1 MNRYGMSISELG
13 KTCKFL
19 QGCGQV
25 RVEGIYSHIYDVA
38 KAEEIRGR
46 FASALTVYHRYFTG
60 GIAHLSA
67 TAGALL
73 GKDYAFDMVRIG
85 LGLYGYLPNATKPI
99 ALCKAMK
106 ITATTVCVRAY
117 RYGGA
122 GYDKPQ
128 VPLKGE
134 RLYTCR
140 YGYADGFLRR
150 RKNGV
155 VRADAQANNL
165 CMDACVRM
173 GKERKGRLVP
183 VMIDADETA
192 KVCGTIAYDTLCSI
206 TKRATRIYEN

>member
-1 MNRYGMSISELG
+1 
-13 KTCKFL
+13 
-19 QGCGQV
+19 
-25 RVEGIYSHIYDVA
+25 
-38 KAEEIRGR
+38 
-46 FASALTVYHRYFTG
+46 
-60 GIAHLSA
+60 
-67 TAGALL
+67 
-73 GKDYAFDMVRIG
+73 
-85 LGLYGYLPNATKPI
+85 LYGYLPNATKPI

-165 CMDACVRM
+165 CMDACVRV
-173 GKERKGRLVP
+173 GKSARGERVVLLAN
-183 VMIDADETA
+183 ADETA
-192 KVCGTIAYDTLCSI
+192 KRTDTIAYEVLCA
-206 TKRATRIYEN
+206 ATRRAQMEFRYDREKMQGDTKNEF